1 MRMRGPASTRVRWL
15 VVLLSVSTL
24 CLSSLPA
31 ACSPYSDS
39 GKLVVA
45 VTLEP
50 QAGFVEAI
58 AGDRVEVVVM
68 VPPGASPH
76 TYEATPD
83 QMVLLSRAKMYAK
96 VGSGVEFELSWM
108 DRLIAANR
116 QMLVVDCSSGVQLI
130 EANGDVH
137 GEEPAN
143 NDTGDDDHQHSG
155 TDPHIWLSGPNAM
168 VMVRNLCDGLV
179 QVDPANA
186 AFYRGNCDA
195 YVDALALLDEE
206 LRDALDGLE
215 NRRFIVFHPAFGY
228 FARDYNLIQIAV
240 EQGGNEPDAQYMVR
254 LIREAEEHGIRVVF
268 AAPQLS
274 TRSAEVVARE
284 IDGKVVII
292 DSLARDYIP
301 NMRAVAEAIRQVE

>member
-1 MRMRGPASTRVRWL
+1 MRVRWL
-15 VVLLSVSTL
+15 VVLLGVPTL
-24 CLSSLPA
+24 CFSSLLPA
-31 ACSPYSDS
+31 CTPYSANT

-58 AGDRVEVVVM
+58 AGDLVEVVVM

-76 TYEATPD
+76 TYEVTPD
-83 QMVLLSRAKMYAK
+83 QMVLLSRSKMYAK

-108 DRLIAANR
+108 DRLVAANR
-116 QMLVVDCSSGVQLI
+116 EMLVVDCSSGIQFI
-130 EANGDVH
+130 EADGDAQDEEH
-137 GEEPAN
+137 GDI
-143 NDTGDDDHQHSG
+143 DTDDGDHHHAG
-155 TDPHIWLSGPNAM
+155 ADPHIWLSVRNAR
-168 VMVRNLCDGLV
+168 VMVESICEGLV

-186 AFYRGNCDA
+186 SHYKANCAA
-195 YVDALALLDEE
+195 YLDDLSLLDEE
-206 LRDALDGLE
+206 LREVLDGLE

-254 LIREAEEHGIRVVF
+254 LISEAEEHGIRVVF

-284 IDGKVVII
+284 INGEVVII
-292 DSLARDYIP
+292 DPLARDYIP
-301 NMRAVAEAIRQVE
+301 NMRAIAEAIRQVD